1 MALKEMMALKERRT
15 VLQSV
20 RSVLF
25 AAIIAAGCHQ
35 QQPSDQALLDPN
47 AEVISIKV
55 INRNRLDADIY
66 IVHDSHRDR
75 LGLAIASTTTEFSVP
90 LRVFGAGHEYR
101 LVGEPVGMHI
111 GITTETLHAQ
121 AGDEV
126 TWQLEDSFARSS
138 VVVH

>member
-1 MALKEMMALKERRT
+1 MALNKGNVPVIAAAT
-15 VLQSV
+15 
-20 RSVLF
+20 LF
-25 AAIIAAGCHQ
+25 LVATLVAGCHQ
-35 QQPSDQALLDPN
+35 HQPSDQALLDPN

-55 INRNRLDADIY
+55 INRNRVDAQIY
-66 IVHDSHRDR
+66 IAHDSHRDR
-75 LGLAIASTTTEFSVP
+75 LGLAIASTTTDFSVP
-90 LRVFGAGHEYR
+90 LRVFGAGREYQ

-111 GITTETLHAQ
+111 GIRTEMLHAQ